1 LAIFGSLYAVH
12 EYSIVGEL
20 ISRVET
26 EARAHG
32 ATSVQRLQ
40 VRIGELAGVETELLA
55 SAYAVFREK
64 TICRDAELEI
74 HSVPAHWVCPQCQR
88 SISRGEVLRCSAC
101 QLPARLES
109 GDEIILDRIEMEVA

>member
-1 LAIFGSLYAVH
+1 MH

-20 ISRVET
+20 IARVES

-40 VRIGELAGVETELLA
+40 VRIGELAGVETDLLA
-55 SAYAVFREK
+55 TAYAIFREK
-64 TICRDAELEI
+64 TICSDAELAIEEVSASWI
-74 HSVPAHWVCPQCQR
+74 CPLCEGPIPQ
-88 SISRGEVLRCSAC
+88 GEVLRCPDCRVA
-101 QLPARLES
+101 ARLDG

>member
-1 LAIFGSLYAVH
+1 MH

-20 ISRVET
+20 ISRVEV
-26 EARAHG
+26 EARTHG
-32 ATSVQRLQ
+32 ATSVRRLQ

-74 HSVPAHWVCPQCQR
+74 HPVPARWVCPQCGS
-88 SISRGEVLRCSAC
+88 SISRGEVLRCSLC
-101 QLPARLES
+101 RVPARLEG

>member
-1 LAIFGSLYAVH
+1 MH

-20 ISRVET
+20 ISRVEA

-55 SAYAVFREK
+55 TAYAIFREK
-64 TICRDAELEI
+64 TICCDAELEI
-74 HSVPAHWVCPQCQR
+74 EPVPAQWVCPQCR
-88 SISRGEVLRCSAC
+88 HSISRGEVLRCSTC
-101 QLPARLES
+101 RVPARLEG